1 MTETTRSDIRAIIVA
16 VTSAAVI
23 GMGSAYL
30 TATATLSRFEADQVH
45 LQARVQSLEAA
56 QKDTM
61 RDLSAATAE
70 LRVLNERLK
79 RVDDIGDAVKRVDRK
94 VDTALVGTRER

>member
-1 MTETTRSDIRAIIVA
+1 
-16 VTSAAVI
+16 
-23 GMGSAYL
+23 
-30 TATATLSRFEADQVH
+30 
-45 LQARVQSLEAA
+45 
-56 QKDTM
+56 M

-79 RVDDIGDAVKRVDRK
+79 RVDDIGDAVKRVERK